1 MPKVYLKYDNTFK
14 EVVNVGKKE
23 NGEWT
28 SSPVSNI
35 YVKQNGVWTT
45 GVTGTTSITSLMFGR
60 QHTLTIGGASTIV
73 AETCQYV
80 AIYDNRL
87 EVTPTW
93 SIISGGTYATIAID
107 GTVTINSNANNS
119 PVTIQAEYNGLTATK
134 DVVLTYL
141 SGSTSETTTETVVD
155 IETGEVTTTTTTTT
169 ENQDGSSQVSTEC
182 VYYNENGEIEGS
194 TTNETTKN
202 TDGSS
207 TSTTI
212 NYDENGDPIDKTNEK
227 VDTSGNVDTQQIE
240 YDENGEEV
248 VTGYD
253 IDTSDNPDG
262 VKKINGE
269 EVNTEFYAF
278 DTTHAFELML
288 HFYYDPAKQKVQ
300 QATILNAKKT
310 EGDSNWYG
318 FDLRRKTTSANIEY
332 GAQFSTGKNN
342 RANITMN
349 SNHIFKIKVTYDPTV
364 ESGNTFV
371 MYDMINNKNIF
382 TGNGIFED
390 DETLKYIKITI
401 GCSLDANGNPERRAV
416 MDVYD
421 FYVKRIEKIAAPVI
435 TCSENQIS
443 ITSTTAG
450 ATIYYRLRENGPY
463 SVYTSPITINT
474 DTVVQAYVELN
485 GDKSNI
491 VTETCL
497 YDNGITTPAS

>member
-1 MPKVYLKYDNTFK
+1 MPKVYLKYDDTFK
-14 EVVNVGKKE
+14 EVTSVGKKN

-28 SSPVSNI
+28 NSPVSNI

-45 GVTGTTSITSLMFGR
+45 GVTGTTSITSLTFGR

-80 AIYDNRL
+80 AIYDNIGG
-87 EVTPTW
+87 VPATW
-93 SIISGGTYATIAID
+93 SIINGGTYATIASD
-107 GTVTINSNANNS
+107 GTVTIDSSADNSA
-119 PVTIQAEYNGLTATK
+119 VKIQAECGGLTTTK

-155 IETGEVTTTTTTTT
+155 VDTGEVTTTTTTTT
-169 ENQDGSSQVSTEC
+169 ENQDGSSQVSTET
-182 VYYNENGEIEGS
+182 VYYNEDGEIEGS
-194 TTNETTKN
+194 TTSETIEN
-202 TDGSS
+202 ADGSS
-207 TSTTI
+207 SSTTI

-253 IDTSDNPDG
+253 IDTSGNPDG
-262 VKKINGE
+262 VKEINGE

-278 DTTHAFELML
+278 DTTHAFELMI

-300 QATILNAKKT
+300 QATVLNAKKT
-310 EGDSNWYG
+310 AGTSLWYG
-318 FDLRRKTTSANIEY
+318 FDLRRYNSTNSLQY
-332 GAQFSTGKNN
+332 GVQFSSGPNN

-349 SNHIFKIKVTYDPTV
+349 SNNIFKIKVNYDPTV

-371 MYDMINNKNIF
+371 MYDMINNKNIV
-382 TGNGIFED
+382 TGAGKFED
-390 DETLKYIKITI
+390 DDSLKYIKITI
-401 GCSLDANGNPERRAV
+401 GCSLAENGDPERRAV

-421 FYVKRIEKIAAPVI
+421 FYVKRIEKISAPVI
-435 TCSENQIS
+435 ACSENQIS
-443 ITSTTAG
+443 ITSATAG
-450 ATIYYRLRENGPY
+450 ATIYYRLRESGPY
-463 SVYTSPITINT
+463 SVYTTPITINT
-474 DTVVQAYVELN
+474 DTVVQAYVELD
-485 GDKSNI
+485 GDKSNT

-497 YDNGITTPAS
+497 YDNGIATPAS